1 MSRESGKSAAGH
13 GPAAL
18 AIKQG
23 DQGRKMLAGTE
34 TEAANENVEQR

>member
-1 MSRESGKSAAGH
+1 ML
-13 GPAAL
+13 AAL

-23 DQGRKMLAGTE
+23 DEGRKMLAGTE